1 MVEDLSALEKD
12 PGKYL
17 GRMNELLLPILR
29 QKDMFLYATACYMV
43 FDASSGMLRF
53 ANAGH
58 PVPLLFQGR
67 DGLAQWLVDD
77 ASLRGPALAVAEN
90 TEYQT
95 LEREIPPGD
104 TVVMYT
110 DGLYEAESPEG
121 EEFGEDRLL
130 AAANRLAD
138 RSLEELFPSLI
149 DAAGDFA
156 GEGGLGLCGLMVSMV
171 RPRAEWIW

>member
-1 MVEDLSALEKD
+1 M
-12 PGKYL
+12 
-17 GRMNELLLPILR
+17 
-29 QKDMFLYATACYMV
+29 
-43 FDASSGMLRF
+43 
-53 ANAGH
+53 
-58 PVPLLFQGR
+58 LFQGR

-90 TEYQT
+90 AEYQT

-156 GEGGLGLCGLMVSMV
+156 GEGGFDDDLCLVGFTFCNPM
-171 RPRAEWIW
+171 